1 MLKRLAV
8 VTFAAI
14 LSTRPAPQAS
24 AVQPQQFR
32 ASTETV
38 EVHATVKLKNGTI
51 AHDLTRD
58 DFILLEDGKPREITV
73 FSKSIQPL
81 SVALVLDHSGST
93 QSEFYNVR
101 MAAQEFVGHLL
112 FGDRASISTLNW
124 DCQPFTTNSRDLI
137 SVLARDP
144 PADWGSPVWAATDRA
159 MTSLASESRRRVIL
173 LFSDGADN
181 QQPPTDQL
189 PWGAPLETPTAG
201 MLSPCQYVPPGPLR
215 KIGDVVSR
223 AESDAVMVYTVSVK
237 SMDPMGDTK
246 ALSRLA
252 KESGASYQRLGEYS
266 ELKSAFR
273 SISDELHL
281 QYLLGF
287 VPTASDG
294 KRHAIEV
301 KSKRSGVTVQARKG
315 YVAPKSDK

>member
-1 MLKRLAV
+1 MGVVVSLAG
-8 VTFAAI
+8 
-14 LSTRPAPQAS
+14 
-24 AVQPQQFR
+24 QPQQFR

-93 QSEFYNVR
+93 QSEFQNVR
-101 MAAQEFVGHLL
+101 MAAQEFIGHLL
-112 FGDRASISTLNW
+112 FGDRASIGTLNW
-124 DCQPFTTNSRDLI
+124 DCQPLTTDSRALL

-144 PADWGSPVWAATDRA
+144 PPDWGSPVWAATDRA
-159 MTSLASESRRRVIL
+159 MTSLASESSRRVIL

-181 QQPPTDQL
+181 QAPPTDQP

-201 MLSPCQYVPPGPLR
+201 MLSPCQYVAPGPLR
-215 KIGDVVSR
+215 TIGNVVTR
-223 AESDAVMVYTVSVK
+223 AESDAVMVYTVSVD
-237 SMDPMGDTK
+237 SPFSDNGG
-246 ALSRLA
+246 AGYLSRLA
-252 KESGASYQRLGEYS
+252 KQSGASYQRLGEYS

-273 SISDELHL
+273 SIGDELHL

-287 VPTASDG
+287 VPTAFDG
-294 KRHAIEV
+294 KRHEIEV

-315 YVAPKSDK
+315 YVASKSEK